1 MRGVKIFSPIEP
13 LDTKWSL
20 KWFMLQNKTKTGWA
34 YLLMGLSQAHKE
46 AHKRTKEGRDI
57 KPTQN
62 LYIKIKSLEPI
73 PFVPFLKFPES
84 KSRVEFW

>member
-1 MRGVKIFSPIEP
+1 
-13 LDTKWSL
+13 
-20 KWFMLQNKTKTGWA
+20 MLQNKTKMGWA
-34 YLLMGLSQAHKE
+34 YLLMGSKIVDIMGLSHVNKE

-73 PFVPFLKFPES
+73 PFLKFPES
-84 KSRVEFW
+84 KSRVEF

>member
-1 MRGVKIFSPIEP
+1 
-13 LDTKWSL
+13 
-20 KWFMLQNKTKTGWA
+20 
-34 YLLMGLSQAHKE
+34 MGLSQANKE

-73 PFVPFLKFPES
+73 PFLKFPES
-84 KSRVEFW
+84 KSRVEF